1 MSLFSSKQGLS
12 NGYRAGELRPRWR
25 SIILVGNKKT
35 PVPTIRANSRAC
47 FDGLEAVTNAS
58 GRLMDGFGKTL
69 IYLGLLLV
77 IVGVIFTLAGKV
89 PWFGHLPGD
98 ISIQKERFTFYFPI
112 TTCIVISI
120 IISLVL

>member
-1 MSLFSSKQGLS
+1 
-12 NGYRAGELRPRWR
+12 
-25 SIILVGNKKT
+25 
-35 PVPTIRANSRAC
+35 
-47 FDGLEAVTNAS
+47 
-58 GRLMDGFGKTL
+58 MDGFGKTL

-89 PWFGHLPGD
+89 PWFGRFPGD

-120 IISLVL
+120 IISLVLYFFRR

>member
-1 MSLFSSKQGLS
+1 
-12 NGYRAGELRPRWR
+12 
-25 SIILVGNKKT
+25 
-35 PVPTIRANSRAC
+35 
-47 FDGLEAVTNAS
+47 
-58 GRLMDGFGKTL
+58 MDGFGKTL

-98 ISIQKERFTFYFPI
+98 ISIQKERLTFYFPI

-120 IISLVL
+120 IISLVLYFFRR